1 MNDTSKVLIM
11 STPELKPVPRTM
23 AGQTGATRHVI
34 ETHDLTLRYGRKH
47 ALKHLSLQIPQ
58 GRIHAVVGANGAGK
72 TSLFRI
78 LLGFQ
83 SPSDGHARILGRDC
97 DELTEH
103 DRARI
108 GFVNEEHNLPAWL
121 RISEV
126 VAMQRRLYPQWN
138 EARYRNI
145 AGHFNVVPAQRIRE
159 LSRGE
164 RAGVNLAIAM
174 AQTPE
179 LLILDEPTLGL
190 DVVAKRAF
198 LEAVLTSV
206 EEAGCTVIYCSH
218 QMEEIERLADNL
230 IVLERGEL
238 IHMSAPDEFCD
249 RVTLWVAE
257 FPFLASGAE
266 FLPGVL
272 QVQRIDGLF
281 HFIVLDQDESF
292 GDRLEETGARR
303 AWQGAVDLDRAVNAF
318 LTRNHARPLPAD
330 TETTDSESG
339 LESKAGVQ

>member
-1 MNDTSKVLIM
+1 MP
-11 STPELKPVPRTM
+11 TPDFHVIPHVAVKAPAAPSY
-23 AGQTGATRHVI
+23 VI
-34 ETHDLTLRYGRKH
+34 ETDALTLRYGGKL
-47 ALKHLSLQIPQ
+47 ALKGLNLCIPR
-58 GRIHAVVGANGAGK
+58 GRIHAIVGANGAGK

-83 SPSDGHARILGRDC
+83 SPSSGAARILGRDC
-97 DELTEH
+97 GALSEH

-108 GFVNEEHNLPAWL
+108 GFVNEEHSLPAWL
-121 RISEV
+121 RINEV
-126 VAMQRRLYPQWN
+126 VMMQRRLYPQWN
-138 EARYRNI
+138 EARYRSI
-145 AGHFNVVPAQRIRE
+145 AGHFNISPDQRVRE

-174 AQTPE
+174 AQSPE

-206 EEAGCTVIYCSH
+206 EDAGCTVIYCSH

-230 IVLERGEL
+230 IVMERGEL
-238 IHMSAPDEFCD
+238 IHMSPPEEFCQ

-272 QVQRIDGLF
+272 QVRRIDGLF
-281 HFIVLDQDESF
+281 HFIVLDQNETF
-292 GDRLEETGARR
+292 GKQLEEKGARQ
-303 AWQGAVDLDRAVNAF
+303 AWKGAVDLDRAVNAF
-318 LTRNHARPLPAD
+318 LTRNHARPLSVD
-330 TETTDSESG
+330 GET
-339 LESKAGVQ
+339 Q